1 MFRDFVKVL
10 IRCRCGF
17 EWDLC
22 VPVALA
28 VPGPLRCRP
37 GPSIVPP
44 NGTVQHEICCPRCR
58 FPLFGSDPV
67 LIERVEE
74 VMRRGR
80 GTHVADRAVIID
92 CR

>member
-1 MFRDFVKVL
+1 MVRDFVKTL

-17 EWDLC
+17 EWELC

-37 GPSIVPP
+37 SPSIVPP
-44 NGTVQHEICCPRCR
+44 NGTVRHEICCPRCR
-58 FPLFGSDPV
+58 LPLFGSDPM
-67 LIERVEE
+67 LIERVEDM
-74 VMRRGR
+74 MRRGR